1 MRNGSLDAGF
11 HGEVTI
17 KHLLLLS
24 GAAILTCAAVN
35 SARGRDS
42 YAYRVEVT
50 TVGENQYEDR
60 DSGLTILT
68 RNCGEVAEG
77 TDARLMISA
86 RNISGWIAFDDGE
99 PCEVTGLIR
108 DDDQTDPQDTE
119 DSGEDDYVSPD
130 EAIGMLA

>member
-1 MRNGSLDAGF
+1 MPNGSWDAEL
-11 HGEVTI
+11 HVEVTI
-17 KHLLLLS
+17 KQLLLLS
-24 GAAILTCAAVN
+24 GAVIIACAAVRI
-35 SARGRDS
+35 AHGRDS
-42 YAYRVEVT
+42 YLYRVEVT
-50 TVGENQYEDR
+50 TVGENQYEDS

>member
-1 MRNGSLDAGF
+1 MRNGNMDARF
-11 HGEVTI
+11 QREVTI

-24 GAAILTCAAVN
+24 GAAILTCVAVT

-68 RNCGEVAEG
+68 RNCGEVAEA
-77 TDARLMISA
+77 THARLMISP
-86 RNISGWIAFDDGE
+86 RNISGWIAFEGGE

-108 DDDQTDPQDTE
+108 DDDESSSQDTE
-119 DSGEDDYVSPD
+119 DSGDDDTSPD
-130 EAIGMLA
+130 EAI